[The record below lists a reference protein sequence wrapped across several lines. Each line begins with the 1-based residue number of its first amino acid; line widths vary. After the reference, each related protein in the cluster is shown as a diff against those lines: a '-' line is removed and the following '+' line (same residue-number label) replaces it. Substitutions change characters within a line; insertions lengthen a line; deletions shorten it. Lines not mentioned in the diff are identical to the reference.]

1 MANTHVE
8 IFHNYGH
15 TCKERDLICARC
27 ILNIDSEPIIDTL
40 KNTVNDFTQRLWFIW
55 RFGEISCDGRF
66 WKQISLTFVTWFENT
81 FFCRLLKTQLINT
94 FQWLGK
100 KLSKCIE
107 ISQTNIWTLSIK
119 MFVFQNL
126 TSTEPLFLFSI
137 NVPFV
142 GQ

>member
-81 FFCRLLKTQLINT
+81 FFLQAFKNAVNKHISVA
-94 FQWLGK
+94 GK
-100 KLSKCIE
+100 KIIKSVLKYHKLIFERLALKCLFFKTWRLR
-107 ISQTNIWTLSIK
+107 SHYSC
-119 MFVFQNL
+119 FQ
-126 TSTEPLFLFSI
+126 
-137 NVPFV
+137 
-142 GQ
+142 